1 MSALLVHKWMS
12 AIPTGLPTNRKIAY
26 RLDSIA
32 SNNNWA
38 TVTSEEHLRQFL
50 CKVARQS
57 GTGIGTGEA
66 APGRRAPSL
75 IHDAIVHD
83 IHNFIRQG
91 KALRASPRRS
101 GGGTLKKH

>member
-1 MSALLVHKWMS
+1 MS
-12 AIPTGLPTNRKIAY
+12 AIPAELPNNRKIAY

-32 SNNNWA
+32 SNNNWL
-38 TVTSEEHLRQFL
+38 TTTSEEHLQQFL
-50 CKVARQS
+50 RKVAKQS
-57 GTGIGTGEA
+57 ATGINAGEA